1 LHTGGGSKRGVNE
14 DQADFPPHLDIM
26 ALVVVLPGSPCGP
39 CPPPAGRDAVDMLG
53 DGKVR

>member
-1 LHTGGGSKRGVNE
+1 M
-14 DQADFPPHLDIM
+14 DFPSHLGTM

-39 CPPPAGRDAVDMLG
+39 CPPPAVRDAVDTLG